1 MNIIKLFFKV
11 VLILFVLTCVLLLL
25 TRVIPIGSQTRELL
39 TLSEMKS
46 AFPEMR
52 LATEEGEIAYH
63 QSGEGKTL
71 VLFIHGSPG
80 LWNAFGAYMKDEN
93 LTEHNITMVAYDR
106 PGYGETTV
114 TGTASLEAQADIAQA
129 IISKYNLPTIIV
141 AHSYGGAIATAIA
154 EKYPKGIKSIVL
166 IAPTLHP
173 EGEESLWFLRM
184 TQWITRTP
192 IGRALASEVMV
203 LAADEVW
210 RMPEEM
216 RAIAPLAK
224 DIKIPI
230 TIVHG
235 DKDYLAPISNLDY
248 ARGLF
253 SGAEVTEIV
262 VPDGSHFLPWTEQ
275 GLIAKTIGKNL

>member
-11 VLILFVLTCVLLLL
+11 ILILFVLTCVLLVL
-25 TRVIPIGSQTRELL
+25 TRVIPIGSQGRELL
-39 TLSEMKS
+39 TLSEMKG

-80 LWNAFGAYMKDEN
+80 LWNAFGGYMKDEN
-93 LTEHNITMVAYDR
+93 LTENDITMVAYDR
-106 PGYGETTV
+106 PGYGETNV
-114 TGTASLEAQADIAQA
+114 RGTSSLEAQADIAEV
-129 IISKYNLPTIIV
+129 IIGKYNLPTIIV

-154 EKYPKGIKSIVL
+154 EKYPQGIKSIVL
-166 IAPTLHP
+166 IAPTLDP

-216 RAIAPLAK
+216 RALALLTK

-248 ARGLF
+248 ARELF
-253 SGAEVTEIV
+253 SGAEVAEV
-262 VPDGSHFLPWTEQ
+262 VVEGGSHFLPWTEQ
-275 GLIAKTIGKNL
+275 GLITETISKNL

>member
-11 VLILFVLTCVLLLL
+11 ILILFVLTCVLLVL
-25 TRVIPIGSQTRELL
+25 TRIIPIGSQARELL

-46 AFPEMR
+46 TFPEMR

-80 LWNAFGAYMKDEN
+80 IWNAFGGYMKDEN
-93 LTEHNITMVAYDR
+93 LTERDVTMVAYDR
-106 PGYGETTV
+106 PGYGETNV
-114 TGTASLEAQADIAQA
+114 SGTSSLEAQADMAEV
-129 IISKYNLPTIIV
+129 IIGKYNLPTIIV

-154 EKYPKGIKSIVL
+154 KKYPQRIKSIVL

-173 EGEESLWFLRM
+173 EGEEGLWFLRM

-192 IGRALASEVMV
+192 IGRVLASEVMV

-216 RAIAPLAK
+216 RALALLAK

-230 TIVHG
+230 TIFHG
-235 DKDYLAPISNLDY
+235 DKDFLAPISNLDY
-248 ARGLF
+248 AREIF
-253 SGAEVTEIV
+253 SGVNVTEIV
-262 VPDGSHFLPWTEQ
+262 VEGGSHFLPWTEQ
-275 GLIAKTIGKNL
+275 DLITQTILKNL